1 MDKLFLALLVDGGPK
16 FRASQC
22 FQAVCKRPRVTK
34 DSHRLKSPIPARGE
48 LWPKLNI
55 KLPQPRSPA
64 KLQISNELP
73 EKPEGFYSSLP
84 LQGWKKKKKSF
95 ESTLPTCWQG
105 AGVVLGCFCR
115 VLRLPREPLGAAGRP
130 FCSGCWFSSNSL
142 RVRVFSEDE
151 FPCSTDLTDSSEVS
165 RWEKN
170 RFQRS
175 ETQRSETQRG
185 INWL

>member
-48 LWPKLNI
+48 LRPKLNL
-55 KLPQPRSPA
+55 KLPPPPPSSCDRLQKCKSQMNFQKSQRVSTPA
-64 KLQISNELP
+64 FQFRV
-73 EKPEGFYSSLP
+73 EKN
-84 LQGWKKKKKSF
+84 KKKWF

-165 RWEKN
+165 R
-170 RFQRS
+170 
-175 ETQRSETQRG
+175 
-185 INWL
+185 